1 MFELKYEISKLVT
14 KNTQKVPTRT
24 GKVAG
29 KRIGRTDRNK
39 AWPDFYLLLN
49 SKLDK
54 PTNYMEVLNDSCPLC
69 VQFLISTPWA
79 SALRLLSPKR
89 WKAVCGWTVLNR
101 PHSFPCPGFSST
113 GSEVLKPIS

>member
-24 GKVAG
+24 GKLTG
-29 KRIGRTDRNK
+29 KRTGSKNRNK

-49 SKLDK
+49 PKLTK
-54 PTNYMEVLNDSCPLC
+54 PTNYMEILNDSCPLC

-79 SALRLLSPKR
+79 SALRWLCPKR
-89 WKAVCGWTVLNR
+89 WKTVHGCTVLR
-101 PHSFPCPGFSST
+101 SST
-113 GSEVLKPIS
+113 GHAIFLMPRFLLHWV